1 MEICF
6 WQRFCLGYS
15 VRKDYIVSI
24 KSDGPGTKTKR
35 SNLAM
40 VSFMV
45 PEFRSETAGVRVLK
59 AQQVVLRLRTRK

>member
-1 MEICF
+1 MKVDS
-6 WQRFCLGYS
+6 YS

-45 PEFRSETAGVRVLK
+45 PEFFCDQNFKLFISMSSPEL
-59 AQQVVLRLRTRK
+59 